1 MKKIIQIMLLTSLM
15 MLAFAT
21 ASFAQQCEAKLVTL
35 TNGSATVTG
44 KTGGCNR
51 FAFVIDEGQ
60 RVKANLTSTDSKA
73 RFELQDG
80 AEDETGSKSYANLT
94 SFDKVLT
101 FSEFSIDLGGTAST
115 AFTLKVTVTD

>member
-1 MKKIIQIMLLTSLM
+1 MKIIKITLLTFLLM
-15 MLAFAT
+15 LGFTAT
-21 ASFAQQCEAKLVTL
+21 SFAQYCEPTLVKL

-44 KTGGCNR
+44 KTGSCNR

-60 RVKANLTSTDSKA
+60 RVKATLTSTDSKA

-101 FSEFSIDLGGTAST
+101 FGEFSIDVSGTAST